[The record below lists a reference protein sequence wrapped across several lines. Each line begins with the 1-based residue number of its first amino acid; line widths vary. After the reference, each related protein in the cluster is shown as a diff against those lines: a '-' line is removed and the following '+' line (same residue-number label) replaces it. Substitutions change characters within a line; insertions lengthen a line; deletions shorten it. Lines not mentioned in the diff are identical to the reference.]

1 MDVCRVC
8 ICVWRDSGGGGGCTL
23 QRYVKLWRKID
34 LCDLNVLGRLDLDLE
49 KQPGWIIKGLK

>member
-1 MDVCRVC
+1 MCAGCAFVCGETPGR
-8 ICVWRDSGGGGGCTL
+8 GGGCTL

>member
-1 MDVCRVC
+1 M
-8 ICVWRDSGGGGGCTL
+8 